1 MSLQSTGPTSPATGT
16 CANLPQNDLLPM
28 ELPALMSSPEASHA
42 KTLAVRAVALA
53 SEKGREAGFT
63 LKSSDLLAT
72 FDQDSSSWRTS
83 QACLVALVNNQGNG
97 LAEFSETWPASG
109 LMRNGKTYQRQPWA
123 LPIAENASGLW
134 PTPRKSMM
142 PNSNAFIAAG
152 KIDSLVTMVRF
163 WPTPTTCM
171 SKGSSLKSLTR
182 KDGRDRSSDRL
193 DHAVMALHG
202 GKLNPPW
209 VEWLMGF
216 PIDHSALPPLE
227 TP

>member
-1 MSLQSTGPTSPATGT
+1 MKMSAPSP
-16 CANLPQNDLLPM
+16 PSDLLPM
-28 ELPALMSSPEASHA
+28 ELPALMSSPEGSHA
-42 KTLAVRAVALA
+42 KTLAARADALGLA
-53 SEKGREAGFT
+53 REREAGFM

-72 FDQDSSSWRTS
+72 FDRSSSSWRTS
-83 QACLVALVNNQGNG
+83 QVCLVVLASNQGDG
-97 LAEFSETWPASG
+97 LAEFSETWPPSG
-109 LMRNGKTYQRQPWA
+109 MMRNGKTYQRRPWA

-171 SKGSSLKSLTR
+171 SKGLSPASLTR
-182 KDGRDRSSDRL
+182 KNGRDRSCDRL
-193 DHAVMALHG
+193 DHAVMALDG

-216 PIDHSALPPLE
+216 PIEHSALPPTE